1 MGSEVEDLPSC
12 QHIQEVVISFVLRL
26 VLTMPSTT
34 RYIQEVSKRT
44 EREEVLSHSFCTS
57 FSILRHSTIIILL
70 LLTLVDVKVNF
81 ESHLILCTNYY
92 YSLKLLD
99 LIASSVEVIP
109 VLYMIKVVSSKSKD

>member
-34 RYIQEVSKRT
+34 RYIQED
-44 EREEVLSHSFCTS
+44 SFRTS